1 MAVADRSIDPRIL
14 ESARAEFLASGFE
27 KASLK
32 TICEGA
38 GVTTGALYKRYKGK
52 EDLFSAVVEQTV
64 SDLYEV
70 AHARGDKDPA
80 VMSDQELIKAWDMDG
95 ADMMWW
101 FRFLYDRRD
110 DFYLL
115 LSCSQG
121 DPVRQLPP
129 RLGGASDEGHQRL
142 SGGGPAAGP
151 VPERCG
157 AGRTA
162 HPAVRLL
169 DHDLRTLHPPLYLG
183 ADRGPLPDRL
193 RPVQLAWSAA
203 FSEIGKASPAERFFT
218 GQELAIT
225 NLKKRRFDC
234 VSKSF
239 GVCGRVSE
247 DHLSLYGGDAHRH
260 RHECAPLL
268 VHLPTD
274 PAPCCWGNRWSLDT
288 RRGGWQPSPSAGF
301 YTLSYM

>member
-14 ESARAEFLASGFE
+14 ESARTEFLANGFE

-52 EDLFSAVVEQTV
+52 EELFCAVVEQTV

-121 DPVRQLPP
+121 TRYANFPHDWVEL
-129 RLGGASDEGHQRL
+129 LTKATSAYLAEAQR
-142 SGGGPAAGP
+142 
-151 VPERCG
+151 
-157 AGRTA
+157 
-162 HPAVRLL
+162 
-169 DHDLRTLHPPLYLG
+169 
-183 ADRGPLPDRL
+183 RGLCRND
-193 RPVQLAWSAA
+193 V
-203 FSEIGKASPAERFFT
+203 EPAELHILLSAFWTTIYEPFIHHFT
-218 GQELAIT
+218 WEQIEAHCRI
-225 NLKKRRFDC
+225 
-234 VSKSF
+234 
-239 GVCGRVSE
+239 VC
-247 DHLSLYGGDAHRH
+247 SLFNWHGALHF
-260 RHECAPLL
+260 
-268 VHLPTD
+268 
-274 PAPCCWGNRWSLDT
+274 
-288 RRGGWQPSPSAGF
+288 QK
-301 YTLSYM
+301 

>member
-52 EDLFSAVVEQTV
+52 EELFCAVVEQTV

-70 AHARGDKDPA
+70 AHARGDKEPA

-121 DPVRQLPP
+121 TRYANFPHDWVEL
-129 RLGGASDEGHQRL
+129 LTKATSAYLAEAQR
-142 SGGGPAAGP
+142 
-151 VPERCG
+151 
-157 AGRTA
+157 
-162 HPAVRLL
+162 
-169 DHDLRTLHPPLYLG
+169 
-183 ADRGPLPDRL
+183 RGLCRND
-193 RPVQLAWSAA
+193 V
-203 FSEIGKASPAERFFT
+203 EPAELHILLSAFWTTIYEPFIHHFT
-218 GQELAIT
+218 WEQIEAHCRI
-225 NLKKRRFDC
+225 
-234 VSKSF
+234 
-239 GVCGRVSE
+239 VCGLFNW
-247 DHLSLYGGDAHRH
+247 HGALHF
-260 RHECAPLL
+260 
-268 VHLPTD
+268 
-274 PAPCCWGNRWSLDT
+274 
-288 RRGGWQPSPSAGF
+288 QK
-301 YTLSYM
+301 

>member
-14 ESARAEFLASGFE
+14 DSARTEFLASGFE

-64 SDLYEV
+64 ADLYEV

-80 VMSDQELIKAWDMDG
+80 AMSDQELIKAWDMDG

-121 DPVRQLPP
+121 TRYANFPHDWVEL
-129 RLGGASDEGHQRL
+129 LTKFS
-142 SGGGPAAGP
+142 GGPAAGP

-162 HPAVRLL
+162 HPTVRLL

-203 FSEIGKASPAERFFT
+203 FSEIGKASP
-218 GQELAIT
+218 
-225 NLKKRRFDC
+225 
-234 VSKSF
+234 
-239 GVCGRVSE
+239 
-247 DHLSLYGGDAHRH
+247 GGEVFHR
-260 RHECAPLL
+260 P
-268 VHLPTD
+268 
-274 PAPCCWGNRWSLDT
+274 
-288 RRGGWQPSPSAGF
+288 
-301 YTLSYM
+301 

>member
-52 EDLFSAVVEQTV
+52 EELFCAVVEQTV

-121 DPVRQLPP
+121 TRYANFPHDWVEL
-129 RLGGASDEGHQRL
+129 LTKATSAYLAEAQR
-142 SGGGPAAGP
+142 
-151 VPERCG
+151 
-157 AGRTA
+157 
-162 HPAVRLL
+162 
-169 DHDLRTLHPPLYLG
+169 
-183 ADRGPLPDRL
+183 RGLCRND
-193 RPVQLAWSAA
+193 V
-203 FSEIGKASPAERFFT
+203 EPAELHILLSAFWTTIYEPFIHHFT
-218 GQELAIT
+218 WEQIEAHCRI
-225 NLKKRRFDC
+225 
-234 VSKSF
+234 
-239 GVCGRVSE
+239 VCGLFNW
-247 DHLSLYGGDAHRH
+247 HGAL
-260 RHECAPLL
+260 
-268 VHLPTD
+268 
-274 PAPCCWGNRWSLDT
+274 
-288 RRGGWQPSPSAGF
+288 QF
-301 YTLSYM
+301 QK

>member
-14 ESARAEFLASGFE
+14 ESARTEFLASGFE

-52 EDLFSAVVEQTV
+52 EELFCAVVEQTV

-70 AHARGDKDPA
+70 AHARGDKDPTA
-80 VMSDQELIKAWDMDG
+80 MSNQELIKAWDMDG

-121 DPVRQLPP
+121 TRYANFPP

-142 SGGGPAAGP
+142 SGGGPAAWP
-151 VPERCG
+151 VPERCRASG
-157 AGRTA
+157 TA
-162 HPAVRLL
+162 HPAVRFL
-169 DHDLRTLHPPLYLG
+169 DHDL
-183 ADRGPLPDRL
+183 
-193 RPVQLAWSAA
+193 
-203 FSEIGKASPAERFFT
+203 
-218 GQELAIT
+218 
-225 NLKKRRFDC
+225 
-234 VSKSF
+234 
-239 GVCGRVSE
+239 
-247 DHLSLYGGDAHRH
+247 
-260 RHECAPLL
+260 
-268 VHLPTD
+268 
-274 PAPCCWGNRWSLDT
+274 
-288 RRGGWQPSPSAGF
+288 
-301 YTLSYM
+301 